1 MTVDNSLT
9 KSDLIESL
17 ARNQNHLPIRD
28 VELAVKSLLEKMSH
42 ELASGERI
50 EIRGF
55 GSFSLHFRPARMGR
69 NPKSGDA
76 VALHGKNVPHFK
88 PGKELRERVNYVNT
102 DPQKVGQ
109 SRRERDA
116 RHQADMTR
124 SEQEDST
131 ANWLKT
137 DLRDR

>member
-1 MTVDNSLT
+1 MDNSLT

-17 ARNQNHLPIRD
+17 ARNQNHLAIRD
-28 VELAVKSLLEKMSH
+28 VELSVKSLLEKMSH

-109 SRRERDA
+109 SRRERDLRRQSDA
-116 RHQADMTR
+116 TR
-124 SEQEDST
+124 SEQEESAT
-131 ANWLKT
+131 NWQKT
-137 DLRDR
+137 DLRDI